1 MLPLLADFGSSTSRR
16 MTQAGDLLGLAG
28 AIFLVLSALPF
39 FRRTGVIVGGV
50 LLAGAFVLIGA
61 TVHWG
66 VSPYLK

>member
-1 MLPLLADFGSSTSRR
+1 MLPLLADFGSATSRR

-39 FRRTGVIVGGV
+39 FRRIGVVVAGV
-50 LLAGAFVLIGA
+50 LLAAAFALVGAA
-61 TVHWG
+61 VHWG